1 MKGQIFMKVVALVP
15 IKMNNER
22 VPGKNTRIIGENT
35 PLIQLILNTLLNVRN
50 IDEVYVY
57 CSNDEIK
64 KYMQPCVRYLKRDR
78 KYDTADADVNDMFYT
93 FSETIPADIY
103 VLAHATAPFL
113 KSESIYNAIEAVKSG
128 EYDSAIAVRKMQ
140 EFLWKDGR
148 AVNYNTKQIPRTQ
161 DLEPL
166 YVETTGMYVFT
177 KQVIQNVKSR
187 IGNNP
192 YLQIVSPIEAIDIN
206 NPEDFDIADAVY
218 RYQKTK

>member
-1 MKGQIFMKVVALVP
+1 MKVVALVP

-35 PLIQLILNTLLNVRN
+35 PLIQLILNTLLDVKN

-64 KYMQPCVRYLKRDR
+64 KYMLPCVRYLKRDR

-140 EFLWKDGR
+140 EFLWKDGQ
-148 AVNYNTKQIPRTQ
+148 AVNYNPKQIPRTQ
-161 DLEPL
+161 DLDPL